1 MFVLDFNCETL
12 LFILREKL
20 SFFNASYIQN
30 RREKNIFFI
39 AKSRESA
46 YNKLWF

>member
-1 MFVLDFNCETL
+1 MFVPEFNCETL

-30 RREKNIFFI
+30 REEKNIYFYCKI
-39 AKSRESA
+39 T
-46 YNKLWF
+46 